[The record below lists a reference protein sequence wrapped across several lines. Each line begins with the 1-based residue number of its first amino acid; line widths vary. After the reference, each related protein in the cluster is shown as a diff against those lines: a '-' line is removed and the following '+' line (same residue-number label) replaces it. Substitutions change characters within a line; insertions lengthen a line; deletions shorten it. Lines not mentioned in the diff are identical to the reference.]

1 MNIERWKLNDC
12 WTIKYLN
19 NGVNMAKMIEFS
31 EEARG
36 KLKDGVN
43 KLADTVK
50 VTLGPKGRNVVLD
63 KSFGG
68 PTITNDGVTIAKE
81 IELEDKFENM
91 GAQLIK
97 EVASKTNDV
106 AGDGTT
112 TATVLAAAMI
122 NEGIKYIAAGANPI
136 QVRHGIEKAT
146 AEVVSNINKHKKDI
160 NVHKKEEIAQVA
172 TVSAGDAGIGEMIA
186 EVMDKVG
193 KDGVVTV
200 EESNTLGMETDVVE
214 GMQFDNGYISQ
225 YMITDTASM
234 KASLENPYVLVT
246 DKKIS
251 AVNEILP
258 LLEKMAAAGKKDI
271 VVICEDMD
279 GEALATL
286 VLNKL
291 RGVLN
296 ILAVKA
302 PGFGDRRKEMM
313 EDIAALTGATVISS
327 DLGHKLEDAGLDM
340 LGSARKI
347 ESDKD
352 NTVIVEGKGKASA
365 IKSRIEAIKKQIAST
380 KSDYDKEKLQ
390 ERLAKLSGG
399 VGVIKVGAAT
409 ETEMKE
415 IKFKVEDAVNATK
428 AAIAEGIVAG
438 GGTALLFASTHLKIE
453 ATGDNK
459 IGVDIVR
466 NALEAPIRQIAD
478 NAGVEGALVVDKV
491 KSLKAGEGYN
501 AATGEYGDMIKM
513 GIIDPAKVTR
523 SALQNAASIAALI
536 LTTEAVVTDK
546 PENPPAGG
554 PAMPPMGGNPY
565 GM

>member
-1 MNIERWKLNDC
+1 MS
-12 WTIKYLN
+12 
-19 NGVNMAKMIEFS
+19 KMIEFS

-112 TATVLAAAMI
+112 TATLLAAAMI
-122 NEGIKYIAAGANPI
+122 NEGIKYVAAGANPI

-146 AEVVSNINKHKKDI
+146 EAIVKNMKTKQISGKA
-160 NVHKKEEIAQVA
+160 EIAQVA
-172 TVSAGDAGIGEMIA
+172 SVSSGDDKIGLMIA

-200 EESNTLGMETDVVE
+200 EESNTMGMETEVVE

-234 KASLENPYVLVT
+234 KAVLENPYILIT

-251 AVNEILP
+251 AIAEILP

-271 VVICEDMD
+271 VIIAEDVD

-286 VLNKL
+286 ILNKL

-296 ILAVKA
+296 VLVVKA

-313 EDIAALTGATVISS
+313 EDIAALTGATVVST
-327 DLGHKLEDAGLDM
+327 DLGHKLEDTEMVM
-340 LGSARKI
+340 LGSARKV

-365 IKSRIEAIKKQIAST
+365 IKARVDAIKKQITST

-438 GGTALLFASTHLKIE
+438 GGVALLNAAAGIKSS
-453 ATGDNK
+453 ATKDDENLGLE
-459 IGVDIVR
+459 IVKK
-466 NALEAPIRQIAD
+466 AVEFPVRQIAD
-478 NAGVEGALVVDKV
+478 NAGVEGAVVLSEV
-491 KSLKAGEGYN
+491 KKMKIGEGYN

-536 LTTEAVVTDK
+536 LTTEAIVADK
-546 PENPPAGG
+546 PEEKSA
-554 PAMPPMGGNPY
+554 PAMPAGNPY
-565 GM
+565 GGMM